1 MAAFTDPSHIT
12 GLDRLRALRN
22 GSALFLP
29 ITGLVGENGRW
40 YTPGSFPVA
49 NSMPEQSRLRRL
61 GVSLYSA
68 WLGLLR
74 WLLHLWVRSTIVPED
89 LSELGLDPER
99 PTFYVLDTYALSSLL
114 IADQICRDQGW
125 HRPARPFR
133 AGKIELTRSYG
144 AHRRYRGLLIRSL
157 ERRRHSAMLRHLL
170 DLAEI
175 SDAEP
180 NGIQIVP
187 VSVLIGRAPD
197 NEDGFFKILFS
208 ENWDLGGRL
217 RRLFSTLVNGRATLV
232 QFGQPVLLDD
242 ILAQSPGNGQ
252 ALAKLSRILRVHFK
266 RTRTAAIG
274 PDRSHRRTLVETV
287 INSPA
292 VEEAVAAKARKDG
305 ISQVKAQA
313 MARGYAREIAADYS
327 YTVVRICDMLL
338 TWFWNRI
345 YRGVEVKH
353 FRQFRE
359 NSAGNEVI
367 YVPCHRSHIDYLLL
381 SYLLYHRG
389 FVPPHIA
396 AGVNLNM
403 PLIGGLLR
411 RGGAFFLRRSFRSQP
426 LYAAVFNQYVALI
439 LSRGVALEYFIEG
452 TRSRTGRL
460 LPPRA
465 GMLSI
470 TVRAFLR
477 SQNRPILFQP
487 VYIGYER
494 LAEGNAYIS
503 ELSGQQKKP
512 ESLSDLRNLVN
523 ILRKNYGEVTVS
535 FGEPVRLNQLL
546 EQHDP
551 DWAQRPYDVDSKPPW
566 LSGLVDD
573 LAGQIMVNINRSSHV
588 NPINLLSIAL
598 LASRKQALDEGDL
611 GRLLGLLKGLV
622 GGLQYSDRV
631 TVTAMP
637 PEQIIEY
644 GLQMGLVERHV
655 HRLGSI
661 IRTDATTAV
670 LLTYFRNNS
679 AHLLAMSAWIAC
691 CFLNVQRVHRSRL
704 KALTAT
710 VYPFLRR
717 ELFLPWTLD
726 GLDEV
731 VDHTADL
738 MVELGLLRQSQDRLQ
753 RPPGG
758 SNETYYL
765 RLLANTM
772 VQTFERYFI
781 TVSILAKNGSGHL
794 TRAQLEQLCI
804 LSAQRISLLHQFE
817 APEFSDRTLFKQF
830 IESLTESGVLGR
842 DDNGRLIFDQRLQE
856 FARDARLI
864 LDKEVRH
871 AIIQVTPEVLEL
883 EQPSS

>member
-1 MAAFTDPSHIT
+1 
-12 GLDRLRALRN
+12 
-22 GSALFLP
+22 
-29 ITGLVGENGRW
+29 
-40 YTPGSFPVA
+40 
-49 NSMPEQSRLRRL
+49 MPEQSRFRRL
-61 GVSLYSA
+61 GTRLYSA
-68 WLGLLR
+68 WLALLR
-74 WLLHLWVRSTIVPED
+74 RLLHLWVRSTIVPED
-89 LSELGLDPER
+89 LAELGIDPDQ
-99 PTFYVLDTYALSSLL
+99 PTFYVLDTYALTSLL
-114 IADQICRDQGW
+114 IADQICRNQGW
-125 HRPARPFR
+125 HRPVRPFQT
-133 AGKIELTRSYG
+133 GKITLNRSYG
-144 AHRRYRGLLIRSL
+144 THRRYRGLFIRSL
-157 ERRRHSAMLRHLL
+157 ERRRHSAMLRDLL
-170 DLAEI
+170 AQA
-175 SDAEP
+175 DAHSRDAK
-180 NGIQIVP
+180 GIQIVP
-187 VSVLIGRAPD
+187 ITVLIGRAPD
-197 NEDGFFKILFS
+197 NEAGFLKVLFS
-208 ENWDLGGRL
+208 ENWDVGGRL
-217 RRLFSTLVNGRATLV
+217 RRLFSTLVNGRATMV
-232 QFGQPVLLDD
+232 QFGQPLLLDN
-242 ILAQSPGNGQ
+242 IVGQSDDNGQ
-252 ALAKLSRILRVHFK
+252 ALAKLSRVLRVHFK
-266 RTRTAAIG
+266 RVRTSAIG

-287 INSPA
+287 INSKDVKQAIA
-292 VEEAVAAKARKDG
+292 VKARRDG
-305 ISQVKAQA
+305 ISEARA
-313 MARGYAREIAADYS
+313 RDLARGYAREIAADYS
-327 YTVVRICDMLL
+327 YTVVRILDMLL

-359 NSAGNEVI
+359 NAAGNEVV

-381 SYLLYHRG
+381 SYLLYYRG

-477 SQNRPILFQP
+477 AQNRPILFQP

-494 LAEGNAYIS
+494 LAEGNSYIS
-503 ELSGQQKKP
+503 ELSGQRKKP
-512 ESLSDLRNLVN
+512 ESLSDFRNLIN

-535 FGEPVRLNQLL
+535 FGEPVMLNDLL
-546 EQHDP
+546 DRHEPTWAEQ
-551 DWAQRPYDVDSKPPW
+551 RYDLDSKPPW
-566 LSGLVDD
+566 LPGMVDD
-573 LAGQIMVNINRSSHV
+573 LANRIMVNINRSSHV
-588 NPINLLSIAL
+588 NPINLLAIAL

-611 GRLLGLLKGLV
+611 GRLLALLKSLMAGI
-622 GGLQYSDRV
+622 GYSDRV
-631 TVTAMP
+631 TVTDMP

-644 GLQMGLVERHV
+644 GLGMGLVERHV

-679 AHLLAMSAWIAC
+679 AHLLAMNAWIAC
-691 CFLNVQRVHRSRL
+691 CFLNVQRIRRTRL
-704 KALTAT
+704 KALTAS

-717 ELFLPWTLD
+717 ELFLPWSESELD
-726 GLDEV
+726 AV
-731 VDHTADL
+731 VDRSADL
-738 MVELGLLRQSQDRLQ
+738 MVELGLLRQSQDRFQ
-753 RPPGG
+753 RAPGG

-781 TVSILAKNGSGHL
+781 TVSVLAKNGSGHL
-794 TRAQLEQLCI
+794 NRQQLEQLCI

-842 DDNGRLIFDQRLQE
+842 DDNGRLVFDKRLEE

-883 EQPSS
+883 EAPKPD